1 MLGLILG
8 ALYSVSNV
16 MLTVKLQGKY
26 YYPSFTDKE
35 IATKKTSVAWAVSNN
50 KRSLFESSLPIFTS
64 MFFPLNYG
72 IYGLFFLSSSLNT
85 NCSTYFHR
93 QE

>member
-35 IATKKTSVAWAVSNN
+35 IATKKTSVA
-50 KRSLFESSLPIFTS
+50 
-64 MFFPLNYG
+64 
-72 IYGLFFLSSSLNT
+72 
-85 NCSTYFHR
+85 
-93 QE
+93 